1 MKYKSIYLLACAFM
15 IIAFASCKKD
25 LLKVNTNPTGVSPS
39 NYDPNFT
46 LSEVQMMY
54 TGSTDYASEVW
65 QTEWGNIGGYIQHT
79 ASVNTSFYSGD
90 KYLFSPVNVGQ
101 YFFEAY
107 QQQVEPVVDLL
118 HLTANNP
125 KLNNVHQMARIMRAL
140 VFQRLTDMY
149 GDVPYFQAGLGYY
162 DRIYTPV
169 YDKQQDIYTDMLKEV
184 SQAVDSLDVNGDIA
198 TGDLYYYT
206 TTTNAASQV
215 AQWKKFGNSLILRLA
230 MRLTKVDP
238 ATAQSWVTKVA
249 NSCMQSNA
257 DDAIVQHNLSANTA
271 SENRDAWVILTQDST
286 DLNLCSTFVNMLRN
300 DKDPRLNVFSYIFRT
315 DDTTAAA
322 QNGLPPGFIVG
333 NGKTTL
339 FDITTDSTYNK
350 SLGMEGY
357 SRPSPYVLN
366 VGAPSMIISYAQT
379 ELLLAD
385 ASVRWGIGGDASVH
399 YVNGITAGVTEAAAL
414 YGAPAPT
421 AAQINYLTNIGPTA
435 YGNDPSSNTLNQ
447 INTQYWITC
456 FMDEYEAWANWRRTS
471 TVTSVLGVKGS
482 PSLTPTDY
490 TGNITNGTIPRRLTY
505 PSSEALS
512 NGANLA
518 VAVAREKGGKDV
530 QTNRVWWDTQ

>member
-1 MKYKSIYLLACAFM
+1 MKYKSIFLLACAFM

-39 NYDPNFT
+39 DYNTNFT
-46 LSEVQMMY
+46 LSDVQMMY

-65 QTEWGNIGGYIQHT
+65 QTEWGNVAGYIQQT

-101 YFFEAY
+101 YFYEAY
-107 QQQVEPVVDLL
+107 NQQVEPVVDLL

-125 KLNNVHQMARIMRAL
+125 KLNNIHQMARIMRAL

-169 YDKQQDIYTDMLKEV
+169 YDTQQAIYTDMLKEV

-206 TTTNAASQV
+206 GTSTTAASQV
-215 AQWKKFGNSLILRLA
+215 AQWKKFGNSLLLRLA

-238 ATAQSWVTKVA
+238 SLAQTWVTKVA
-249 NSCMQSNA
+249 TSCMQSNA

-286 DLNLCSTFVNMLRN
+286 DLNLCSTFVNMLRT

-315 DDTTAAA
+315 DDTTAAG

-339 FDITTDSTYNK
+339 FDITTNSTYNK
-350 SLGMEGY
+350 ALGMEGY

-366 VGAPSMIISYAQT
+366 IGAPTMVMSYAQT

-385 ASVRWGIGGDASVH
+385 ASVRWGIGGDAETH
-399 YVNGITAGVTEAAAL
+399 YNNGITAGVTEAAAL
-414 YGAPAPT
+414 YGAPAPS
-421 AAQINYLTNIGPTA
+421 AAQINYLINIGPTK
-435 YGNDPSSNTLNQ
+435 YDPNNVPLNQ

-471 TVTSVLGVKGS
+471 TGS
-482 PSLTPTDY
+482 PGTKDPSGYPMLTPTDY

-512 NGANLA
+512 NGANLNA
-518 VAVAREKGGKDV
+518 AIAREKGGKDV